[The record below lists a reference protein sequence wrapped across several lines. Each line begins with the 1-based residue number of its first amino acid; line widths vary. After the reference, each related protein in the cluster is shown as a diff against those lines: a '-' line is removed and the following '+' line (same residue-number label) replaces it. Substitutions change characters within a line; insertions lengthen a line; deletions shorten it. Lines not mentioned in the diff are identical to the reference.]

1 MLKFTS
7 DHEWILV
14 DNDSATVGITPY
26 AQEQLGDV
34 VFVQLPKVGE
44 SFDAG
49 AAAVVVES
57 VKAASDVYAPVKGEI
72 VGVNQTVVDDPSLIN
87 SDPTGKGWLFKV
99 KIADRSQLDKL
110 LDEQAYKALI
120 AGASHA

>member
-1 MLKFTS
+1 MLKFTT
-7 DHEWILV
+7 DHEWIRV
-14 DNDSATVGITPY
+14 ESDCATVGITSY

-34 VFVQLPKVGE
+34 VFVELPKLGA
-44 SFDAG
+44 SFEAG

-57 VKAASDVYAPVKGEI
+57 VKAASEVYAPIKGEI
-72 VGVNQTVVDDPSLIN
+72 VEVNQEVSDTPSLIN

-110 LDEQAYKALI
+110 MDEQAYGALVG
-120 AGASHA
+120 GASHA